1 MKIFTASILIASCA
15 LINSLATAQ
24 EKASWGYKRNKPA
37 TSPEQWAEYYPTC
50 GGSRQSPINIEATT
64 GGDFITRLL
73 SFRERGSCFASAGG
87 ASYSLSQFHFHSQSE
102 HTLTGQALDDEA
114 HFVHSNGDGSAL
126 LVVGPFF
133 QAGDYETDS
142 WIAPVLD
149 GMDAVTPEK
158 WQSLNLYVVLILCVF
173 ETNDCGFYCSG
184 SYADLTPPCNE
195 IVDRWVIPTPV
206 RLSSTDLERLQTNLK
221 ELHVA
226 DNGKNARSVQ
236 ALRLTAALSPVSS
249 RIKMLKHFLIV

>member
-73 SFRERGSCFASAGG
+73 SFRERTCTIKFLPGSCGAFNLTQNDKSFKCVVVGGSCFASAGG

-158 WQSLNLYVVLILCVF
+158 WQSLNF
-173 ETNDCGFYCSG
+173 G
-184 SYADLTPPCNE
+184 SYADLVNTKAYA
-195 IVDRWVIPTPV
+195 DRV
-206 RLSSTDLERLQTNLK
+206 LQL
-221 ELHVA
+221 
-226 DNGKNARSVQ
+226 
-236 ALRLTAALSPVSS
+236 P
-249 RIKMLKHFLIV
+249 